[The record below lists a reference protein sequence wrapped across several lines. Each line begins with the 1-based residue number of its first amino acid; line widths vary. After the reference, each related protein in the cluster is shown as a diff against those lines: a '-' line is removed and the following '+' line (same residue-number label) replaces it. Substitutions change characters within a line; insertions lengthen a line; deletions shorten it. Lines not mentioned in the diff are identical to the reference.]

1 MPLTKKEKEALRK
14 KYREQR
20 QAIWTGKPSSRLPSQ
35 DASDVEE
42 IEVSSDE
49 DAPDVSTE
57 TALPR
62 RGDPDN
68 MTSSSSAQTDVEQSE
83 ASNSIEVE
91 RSESQKIKTDS
102 PQVRDRVQVQSEDTW
117 QEQSS
122 THLRQGEQRG
132 ETSQNEESL
141 WNSSD
146 EEKGLIMLTWKLA
159 LGVVGTIIVL
169 VGIGVLLGYWF
180 AS

>member
-1 MPLTKKEKEALRK
+1 MPLTEEEKQALKK

-35 DASDVEE
+35 DASKVEE

-49 DAPDVSTE
+49 DAPDVSAE

-62 RGDPDN
+62 RGDP
-68 MTSSSSAQTDVEQSE
+68 SSSSAQTDVER
-83 ASNSIEVE
+83 N
-91 RSESQKIKTDS
+91 ESQKVKTDS
-102 PQVRDRVQVQSEDTW
+102 PQVRDRVQVQSEDKW
-117 QEQSS
+117 Q
-122 THLRQGEQRG
+122 EQRG

-146 EEKGLIMLTWKLA
+146 EKKGSIMLTWKLA

>member
-1 MPLTKKEKEALRK
+1 MPLTEKEKDALRK

-35 DASDVEE
+35 DASEVEE

-49 DAPDVSTE
+49 DASDVSAE
-57 TALPR
+57 TGLPR
-62 RGDPDN
+62 RGDPL
-68 MTSSSSAQTDVEQSE
+68 SSSAQTDVEQSE

-122 THLRQGEQRG
+122 THSRQGEQQG

-169 VGIGVLLGYWF
+169 VGIGVWLGYWF

>member
-14 KYREQR
+14 KYKEQR

-35 DASDVEE
+35 DASEVEE

-49 DAPDVSTE
+49 DAPDVSAE

-62 RGDPDN
+62 RGDPL
-68 MTSSSSAQTDVEQSE
+68 SSSAQTDVEQSE

-122 THLRQGEQRG
+122 THSRQGEQRG

-159 LGVVGTIIVL
+159 LGVVGTITVL
-169 VGIGVLLGYWF
+169 VGIGILLGYWF

>member
-1 MPLTKKEKEALRK
+1 MPLTEEEKQALKK

-35 DASDVEE
+35 DASKVEE

-49 DAPDVSTE
+49 DAPDVSAE

-62 RGDPDN
+62 RGDP
-68 MTSSSSAQTDVEQSE
+68 SSSSAQTDVER
-83 ASNSIEVE
+83 N
-91 RSESQKIKTDS
+91 ESQKVKTDS
-102 PQVRDRVQVQSEDTW
+102 PQVRDRVQVQSEDKW
-117 QEQSS
+117 Q
-122 THLRQGEQRG
+122 EQRG

-146 EEKGLIMLTWKLA
+146 EKKRINHANMETCARRCWDNHRPGWNRCFARILVCKLKKM
-159 LGVVGTIIVL
+159 
-169 VGIGVLLGYWF
+169 IGENTHL
-180 AS
+180 